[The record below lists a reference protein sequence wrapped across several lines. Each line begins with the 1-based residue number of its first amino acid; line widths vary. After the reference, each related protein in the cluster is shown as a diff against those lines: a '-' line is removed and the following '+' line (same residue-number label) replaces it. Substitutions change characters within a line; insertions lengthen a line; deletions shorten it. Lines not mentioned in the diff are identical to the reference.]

1 MMAVKIEPNGKPYL
15 VGIEG
20 SIAEELHLLQ
30 QHVGGYIETVSLRDG
45 GVMLVDEDG
54 RMKSLVDRDIER
66 CKIQPHAIH
75 RHFVRVLEVIVHS
88 LIVYTDQ
95 IGELARGHAADRH

>member
-1 MMAVKIEPNGKPYL
+1 MIAVKIEPNGKPYH

-54 RMKSLVDRDIER
+54 RMKRLSENLIATALCGQQILGNV
-66 CKIQPHAIH
+66 
-75 RHFVRVLEVIVHS
+75 
-88 LIVYTDQ
+88 LIVGQKEDLLTDVPSKYYAL
-95 IGELARGHAADRH
+95 LAIDMV

>member
-1 MMAVKIEPNGKPYL
+1 MIAVKIEPNGKPYL

-54 RMKSLVDRDIER
+54 RMKRLSENRGQQILGNV
-66 CKIQPHAIH
+66 
-75 RHFVRVLEVIVHS
+75 
-88 LIVYTDQ
+88 LIVGQKDDLLTDVPSKYYAL
-95 IGELARGHAADRH
+95 LAIDMV